1 MRKSSFMVPELPTI
15 MNTKNKR
22 ISVPTQLI
30 NIGSCYLTSWL
41 HECQPLA
48 YDPRMSTISKSDEE
62 YLQQNPGDPSCIRFI
77 EYRKTI
83 ERYNQLW
90 KEMLQLKSFEDQEA
104 FCNLPEFVNVKNIIQ
119 KYVEEEYHEQCKK
132 MMQAIYGVLNTL
144 RELRGDQ
151 VH

>member
-1 MRKSSFMVPELPTI
+1 
-15 MNTKNKR
+15 
-22 ISVPTQLI
+22 
-30 NIGSCYLTSWL
+30 
-41 HECQPLA
+41 
-48 YDPRMSTISKSDEE
+48 MSTISKSDEE